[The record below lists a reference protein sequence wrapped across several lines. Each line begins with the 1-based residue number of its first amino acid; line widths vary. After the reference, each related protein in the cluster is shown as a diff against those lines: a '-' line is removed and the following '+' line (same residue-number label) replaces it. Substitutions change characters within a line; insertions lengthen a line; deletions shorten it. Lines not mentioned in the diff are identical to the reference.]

1 MSGLRESLAEYLAVR
16 RALGLARRIEEV
28 HREPVCGLSSR

>member
-16 RALGLARRIEEV
+16 RALG
-28 HREPVCGLSSR
+28 